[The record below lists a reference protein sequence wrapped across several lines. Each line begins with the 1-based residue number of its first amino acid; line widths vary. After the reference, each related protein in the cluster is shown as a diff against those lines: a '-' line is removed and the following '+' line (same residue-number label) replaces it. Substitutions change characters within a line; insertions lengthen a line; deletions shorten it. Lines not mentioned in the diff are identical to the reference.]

1 MHVIYALRMNHSFGS
16 SFVRHLRMELVRSDG
31 VPARN
36 EVMSSEKYLKATA
49 DSMNVFFARVLAA
62 YDIIDSASVSI
73 SVLGL
78 VLLNSNVF
86 FRDDLLALSLA

>member
-16 SFVRHLRMELVRSDG
+16 SFVRHLRMELVRSYG

-49 DSMNVFFARVLAA
+49 DSMNVFLPGSWPHM
-62 YDIIDSASVSI
+62 I
-73 SVLGL
+73 
-78 VLLNSNVF
+78 LLIPRQCPFQCWGWF
-86 FRDDLLALSLA
+86 F